1 MNLYPNIHIRSLS
14 RPLWGLKTAVFWFF
28 LLPAITLSHYALG
41 AERPPTKVVVDIV
54 RQTAV
59 SQTFPVIGRFVARQS
74 GVVASLVDGPVKEV
88 LVDIGDRI
96 EKGQVVA
103 RLVNDRIRANRD
115 LLAAELRETSA
126 ALNTAK
132 AQLKLTMG

>member
-74 GVVASLVDGPVKEV
+74 GMVASLDGERLIKDQYTGNFNEPEKIGKE
-88 LVDIGDRI
+88 LAKKLKQQGAEEILSEI
-96 EKGQVVA
+96 FEKF
-103 RLVNDRIRANRD
+103 
-115 LLAAELRETSA
+115 RE
-126 ALNTAK
+126 K
-132 AQLKLTMG
+132 